1 MLIWQLSNSEKVEH
15 FLISFSIILET
26 TDFFLEFHHTVLS
39 EFQRRPKPG
48 DLFGSESMA
57 KHEDL
62 PVPVFSALEP
72 VYGGGS
78 QLEEAQLRF
87 DGLKSK
93 FVEVFGQAPDI
104 FARSPGR

>member
-15 FLISFSIILET
+15 FISFSIIPET
-26 TDFFLEFHHTVLS
+26 TDFFFFGVYHTVLS